1 MPTMK
6 VREVLERLQMEAWR
20 IVRQEGSHRQ
30 LRKEGKPWVIT
41 VAGKPNDNL
50 GHGIVND
57 IRRKAGWK

>member
-1 MPTMK
+1 MK
-6 VREVLERLQMEAWR
+6 VREVLDRLLQEGWR

-30 LRKEGKPWVIT
+30 LRKEGNPWVIT
-41 VAGKPNDNL
+41 VPGKLNDNL